1 MGANE
6 EIKIRKVHTFLD
18 LAVAAIVFAAGVG
31 IYFLLPGWGIL
42 FCLIGILLFL
52 FYKRAYK
59 CVGERTVLN
68 EKSQDVALE
77 CSNGIIHFL
86 DEKADKLDLPA
97 ATEGDHLYLEAY
109 FNAEKQLAYARLY
122 DVAENR
128 FEPVTEMKQLRGSRA
143 QTLITELGKNGR

>member
-68 EKSQDVALE
+68 EK
-77 CSNGIIHFL
+77 
-86 DEKADKLDLPA
+86 ADKLDLPA